1 MFASILI
8 SVQCMKKNE
17 RTKDVSTQVKNP
29 ELVQRRRRQIV
40 DSSVKLFIEHG
51 FHKTTTR
58 QIASAAGFSI
68 GSLYEYVA
76 SKDDVLY
83 LVCDAIHEEVELGV
97 MAALSR
103 NSSDLAALRE
113 VVMEYILVCDRMKD
127 HLLLIYQETKSL
139 PKKWR
144 ENVLQNEVRIT
155 DIFVDVI
162 ARTIAGGE
170 MPEMDD
176 KSIELLAHN
185 ITIIGHMWTFRQ
197 WFLRREYTLE
207 EYIKFQTDF
216 ILSPAIEK

>member
-1 MFASILI
+1 
-8 SVQCMKKNE
+8 MKKNE
-17 RTKDVSTQVKNP
+17 RTKEVSTQVKNP

-40 DSSVKLFIEHG
+40 DSSVKLFIKNG

-83 LVCDAIHEEVELGV
+83 LVCDAIHEEVEQGV

-103 NSSDLAALRE
+103 NSSDIAALRE
-113 VVMEYILVCDRMKD
+113 VIMEYILVCDRMKD

-144 ENVLQNEVRIT
+144 DNVLQNEVRIT

-162 ARTIAGGE
+162 ARTIAAGE

-185 ITIIGHMWTFRQ
+185 ITVIGHMWTFRQ
-197 WFLRREYTLE
+197 WFLDREYTLE

-216 ILSPAIEK
+216 ILSAALENSK

>member
-1 MFASILI
+1 
-8 SVQCMKKNE
+8 MKKSE

-29 ELVQRRRRQIV
+29 ELVLRRRRQIV
-40 DSSVKLFIEHG
+40 DSSVKLFIENG

-83 LVCDAIHEEVELGV
+83 LVCDAIHEEVEQGV

-103 NSSDLAALRE
+103 NASDLSALRE
-113 VVMEYILVCDRMKD
+113 VIMEYIIVCDRMRN

-144 ENVLQNEVRIT
+144 DNVLQNEVRIT

-162 ARTIAGGE
+162 ARTIASGE

-176 KSIELLAHN
+176 RSIALLAHN
-185 ITIIGHMWTFRQ
+185 ITVLGHMWTFRQ
-197 WFLRREYTLE
+197 WFLDREYTLE
-207 EYIKFQTDF
+207 EYISSRQ
-216 ILSPAIEK
+216 ILF

>member
-1 MFASILI
+1 
-8 SVQCMKKNE
+8 MKKRE
-17 RTKDVSTQVKNP
+17 RTKEVSTQVKNP

-40 DSSVKLFIEHG
+40 DAAVRLFIQNG

-83 LVCDAIHEEVELGV
+83 LVCDAIHEEVEQGV
-97 MAALSR
+97 AAALSR
-103 NSSDLAALRE
+103 NTSDLAALKE
-113 VVMEYILVCDRMKD
+113 VVMEYIIVCDRMKD

-144 ENVLQNEVRIT
+144 SHVLQNEVRIT
-155 DIFVDVI
+155 DIFVDAI

-170 MPEMDD
+170 LPRMDD
-176 KSIELLAHN
+176 RSVELLAHN
-185 ITIIGHMWTFRQ
+185 IAILGHMWTFRQ
-197 WFLRREYTLE
+197 WFLKRQYTLE
-207 EYIKFQTDF
+207 EFITFQTEF
-216 ILSPAIEK
+216 ILSAALESGKNLM